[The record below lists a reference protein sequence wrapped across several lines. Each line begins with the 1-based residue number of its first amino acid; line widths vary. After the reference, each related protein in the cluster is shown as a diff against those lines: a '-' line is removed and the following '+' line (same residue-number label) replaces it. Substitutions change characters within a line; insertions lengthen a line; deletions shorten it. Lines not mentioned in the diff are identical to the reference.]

1 DFQRLIDISHQ
12 FGDSLKDQYS
22 AYIQDIKI
30 EYNDSSIQLLYAYF
44 SENLPFYFQEEDYI
58 TLEDRITTEGIDKA
72 MLRNYKTLISPI
84 SIVSKKM
91 LMQDPFSLVSLP
103 LQRTKK
109 LQLDDNINLY
119 QNHLFSSDRK
129 HLIFFIALS
138 QSPNETAKNGI
149 LIS

>member
-1 DFQRLIDISHQ
+1 KMNSRLIVHVYDQDSTSEDFQRLIDISHQ

-44 SENLPFYFQEEDYI
+44 SENLPFYLQEEDYI
-58 TLEDRITTEGIDKA
+58 TLEDRLTKEGIDKA

-103 LQRTKK
+103 LQRTRK

-119 QNHLFSSDRK
+119 QNHLFSSNRK
-129 HLIFFIALS
+129 HLIF
-138 QSPNETAKNGI
+138 
-149 LIS
+149 